1 MSLPAEPPK
10 KTRILLVDDHPVVR
24 DGLAEAI
31 NNEPD
36 LMVCAVA
43 DERHEALRAAESARP
58 DLMVVDLLLKNSSG
72 LELVK
77 DVHARWPKLLIL
89 VVSMQDENYYAERAL
104 RAGACGYIT
113 KQQATRNIVAALRR
127 VLKGEIYLSE
137 KLAKSVLARLAAT
150 PQATWDSIADSLTD
164 RELQVFELVGIG
176 LSTRE
181 IAERLHLDVKTIETY
196 RTRIKEKLHLKDA
209 SELLQVAI
217 RWNQDRAQERPR

>member
-36 LMVCAVA
+36 LLVCAMA

-104 RAGACGYIT
+104 RAGARGYIT
-113 KQQATRNIVAALRR
+113 KQQATRNIVVALRR

-137 KLAKSVLARLAAT
+137 KLAKSVMARLAAT

-196 RTRIKEKLHLKDA
+196 RARIKEKLHLKDA